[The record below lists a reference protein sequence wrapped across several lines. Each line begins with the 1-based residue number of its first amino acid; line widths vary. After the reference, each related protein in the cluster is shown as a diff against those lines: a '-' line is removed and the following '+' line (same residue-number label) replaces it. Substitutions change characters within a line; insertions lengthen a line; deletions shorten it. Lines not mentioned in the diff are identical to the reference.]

1 MRALLF
7 LVLFFL
13 TGGLGT
19 PCFAQNLDARL
30 AEALSAPALVQAEVG
45 ALVVRDRD
53 GKVLFDFQA
62 NRNFVP
68 ASNAKIL
75 TAVAALSHWGVA
87 HRFTTVVES
96 DRTPDIKGEVGKL
109 CLRGGGDPLLTSE
122 EWWRLAADLKLKGL
136 RRVTGDVFLDASFF
150 DKEEHH
156 PFWGEVTDRA
166 YHSGV
171 VALAAN
177 YGAFQV
183 VVAPIKSV
191 GSRPRV
197 LIDPPVP
204 YLVLVNTAEMGSGL
218 GSRLRVSRVKK
229 EKIEEVHVSGDMLLD
244 SVPASF
250 YRNVSDPVS
259 YAGSVFKMQLAALQI
274 SIEGMVRVG
283 KGECEERLLAFDGQ
297 PLSLTVQRFLK
308 WSNNNI
314 GEMLIKGLGASRKG
328 KPGTWTKGLEA
339 AHEEMSRFGVDLR
352 SAVWVDGSGLSSE
365 NRLSPRI
372 LVEVLQRAQGSTFF
386 GAEIKS
392 SLPIGGLDGTLRE
405 RVARGGTQIRA
416 KTGRISG
423 AMGLS
428 GYAVD
433 SSGDNLTFSVLVNGQ
448 SSPDGD
454 IAIAIDNF
462 VAILGD

>member
-19 PCFAQNLDARL
+19 PCFAQNLEARL
-30 AEALSAPALVQAEVG
+30 SEALSVPALVQAEVG
-45 ALVVRDRD
+45 ALVVRNRDR
-53 GKVLFDFQA
+53 KVLFDFRA

-87 HRFTTVVES
+87 HRFTTMVES
-96 DRTPDIKGEVGKL
+96 DKTPDSQGDVGEL

-122 EWWRLAADLKLKGL
+122 EWWRLAADLRLKGL
-136 RRVTGDVFLDASFF
+136 RGITGDVFLDASLF
-150 DKEEHH
+150 DKEAHH

-171 VALAAN
+171 VALATN

-183 VVAPIKSV
+183 VLAPIKSI
-191 GSRPRV
+191 GSRPQV
-197 LIDPPVP
+197 LIDPSVP
-204 YLVLVNTAEMGSGL
+204 YLVPVNTAKMGGGL

-229 EKIEEVHVSGDMLLD
+229 ENIEEVHVSGEMSLH
-244 SVPASF
+244 SVPVSF
-250 YRNVSDPVS
+250 YRNVADPVR
-259 YAGSVFKMQLAALQI
+259 YAGSVFKMHLAALQI
-274 SIEGMVRVG
+274 SIGGTVRVG
-283 KGECEERLLAFDGQ
+283 KGECVQKLLAFHGQ
-297 PLSLTVQRFLK
+297 PLSLAVQRFLK

-328 KPGTWTKGLEA
+328 KPGTWAKGIEA
-339 AHEEMSRFGVDLR
+339 AREEISRFGVDLN
-352 SAVWVDGSGLSSE
+352 SAIWVDGSGLSRE

-372 LVEVLQRAQGSTFF
+372 LVDILQRAQESTFF
-386 GAEIKS
+386 GAEFKS
-392 SLPIGGLDGTLRE
+392 SLPIGGLDGTLKE
-405 RVARGGTQIRA
+405 RLARGGAQIRA
-416 KTGRISG
+416 KTGMISG

-428 GYAVD
+428 GYDVGPG
-433 SSGDNLTFSVLVNGQ
+433 GDGLTFSVLINGQ
-448 SSPDGD
+448 SASDDD

-462 VAILGD
+462 VSILRE